1 LKEEGQMLTPEDL
14 AHFEES
20 RSRAYELL
28 TDAAAELSPGSGL
41 GSATGTVAAAAR
53 AEALKHIAAAQDALD
68 RMSG

>member
-1 LKEEGQMLTPEDL
+1 MMTPEDL

-28 TDAAAELSPGSGL
+28 TEAAVEL
-41 GSATGTVAAAAR
+41 GSRSGPTGTLAEAAR